1 MLFDDQWRGRTVRKV
16 RIAGASSAVPEGG
29 QYRYDLNKTNPRR
42 YQQSGD
48 ESDGYCNTHTDYLGQ
63 VNELY
68 RMLEGSALYGGEQ
81 TKAILGYRTSF
92 LAGEGLHV
100 AADTTELQEWIES
113 WLKREGLDG
122 RMLSDAVED
131 TEVCGHVLW
140 TVDDLGRVNRHPS
153 FVGYEGYTPD
163 FYLGSQSPLLGWMQ
177 PAWWPSFTGVR
188 LTGIQTRMT
197 GTTYGP
203 WLEDP
208 RDRFVYVRTGG
219 HGNVARFPAPTTR
232 LCLLIDS
239 IKNYD
244 RAVREAR
251 KLNNQTSRQVQAIE
265 HTDEGDATDLQEE
278 RDHYREN
285 PLQDGDMV
293 ITRGSF
299 GFHHSDAGAVETLKT
314 EAAMIVKDLSGVSGV
329 PPHWLGYVDLLSNRA
344 TAYSLFETVAAG
356 THVERLSWEQGLHD
370 LIRIAVRV
378 LDGPPGGFTVT
389 MPLLSFQQ
397 FAARNAA
404 LLDLHDRGL
413 IGDADVHG
421 QLPFRVQDADT
432 DRRIDKRFTPRNGNR
447 MVSRMDR
454 ITDDRGDER

>member
-1 MLFDDQWRGRTVRKV
+1 MNVVRRIADWRRTATRKV
-16 RIAGASSAVPEGG
+16 RIAGSTSSVPEGG
-29 QYRYDLNKTNPRR
+29 QYRQTWNKTNPRR
-42 YQQSGD
+42 YQETGD
-48 ESDGYCNTHTDYLGQ
+48 ESNGYCNTHTDYLQQ

-81 TKAILGYRTSF
+81 SKAILGYRTSF

-100 AADTTELQEWIES
+100 AAETTELQEWIES
-113 WLKREGLDG
+113 WLEREGLDG

-140 TVDDLGRVNRHPS
+140 TVDDLGRATRHPS

-163 FYLGSQSPLLGWMQ
+163 FYLGSQSSLFGWMQ

-188 LTGIQTRMT
+188 LTGIQTRVT
-197 GTTYGP
+197 GTNYGP
-203 WLEDP
+203 WLEEP

-232 LCLLIDS
+232 LCLIIDS

-251 KLNNQTSRQVQAIE
+251 KLNNETSRQVQALE
-265 HTDEGDATDLQEE
+265 HSGEDDAPDLELE
-278 RDHYREN
+278 RKYYQEN

-293 ITRGSF
+293 ITRGQF
-299 GFHHSDAGAVETLKT
+299 RIHHSDAGAVETLKT
-314 EAAMIVKDLSGVSGV
+314 EAAMIVKDLSGVTGV

-356 THVERLSWEQGLHD
+356 THVERLSWEKGMRE

-378 LDGPPGGFTVT
+378 LDGPPGKFEVT

-397 FAARNAA
+397 FASRNEA
-404 LLDLHDRGL
+404 LMELHDRGL

-421 QLPFRVQDADT
+421 QLPFRVQDADPARSE
-432 DRRIDKRFTPRNGNR
+432 RRDGNAR
-447 MVSRMDR
+447 RESRMDR
-454 ITDDRGDER
+454 TIDERGGEK